1 MRCLSEHAH
10 VAGGLRR
17 NARPEST
24 DLGIIRAK
32 LVTEDPGLA
41 LSQWARAEKE

>member
-1 MRCLSEHAH
+1 MSRLSEQAR

-17 NARPEST
+17 KARPEST

-32 LVTEDPGLA
+32 PVTEDPGLA